1 MKRDIGQKK
10 RWRILGIGW
19 VCVLALFC
27 GSFWAERQES
37 VPVLEFVSWGT
48 KGSLVRQVQ
57 EKLKSRGYYD
67 GAVDGIYG
75 MQTYEAIV
83 QFQKDNKLKA
93 DGIAG
98 SRTLEKLGISI
109 GSGTS
114 GIGETAQSDINE
126 DVRLLASIIHG
137 EARGEPYEGQVAVGA
152 VVLNRV
158 ASRDFPNTIA
168 DVIYQPGAFDAV
180 ADKQFYL
187 PPNETAIR
195 AAKDALAGWDPT
207 NGALYYWNPQ
217 TATSRW
223 IWSVPITS
231 TIGRHVF
238 GTK

>member
-1 MKRDIGQKK
+1 MKQDMGRKK
-10 RWRILGIGW
+10 RWQILGIGW
-19 VCVLALFC
+19 MCALALFC
-27 GSFWAERQES
+27 GSFWAEAPKS

-48 KGSLVRQVQ
+48 TGSLVRQVQ
-57 EKLKSRGYYD
+57 NKLKELGYYK
-67 GAVDGIYG
+67 GSVDGIYG
-75 MQTYEAIV
+75 IQTYEAIV
-83 QFQKDNKLKA
+83 QFQNANNLKA

-98 SRTLEKLGISI
+98 SRTLEKLGIPI

-114 GIGETAQSDINE
+114 GLSETAGSDVDE

-158 ASRDFPNTIA
+158 ASPNFPNTIA

-187 PPNETAIR
+187 TPNETAIR

-231 TIGRHVF
+231 SIGRHVF

>member
-1 MKRDIGQKK
+1 MEQKK
-10 RWRILGIGW
+10 RWRILGVGW
-19 VCVLALFC
+19 VCALALFC
-27 GSFWAERQES
+27 GSFWAEPPQS
-37 VPVLEFVSWGT
+37 VPVLDFVSWGT

-57 EKLKSRGYYD
+57 EKLKERGYYK
-67 GAVDGIYG
+67 GSVDGVYG
-75 MQTYEAIV
+75 TQTYEAIV
-83 QFQKDNKLKA
+83 KFQKDNKLKA

-114 GIGETAQSDINE
+114 GIGQTAGSDIDE

-187 PPNETAIR
+187 TPNETAIR

-223 IWSVPITS
+223 IWSIPITS